1 MTGWPQLLLR
11 NKETLCS
18 EKKNF
23 SLRLNTVNCKEKI
36 SLGSNYFESQSF
48 FMSCPFTKIFVHLL
62 IIAAVSS
69 FSVFKLIGW
78 DQANTC
84 LKSTIETLENGVNY
98 VQS

>member
-1 MTGWPQLLLR
+1 MAATTFAKQR
-11 NKETLCS
+11 NAVLW
-18 EKKNF
+18 KKNF